1 MEELDLLKQDW
12 KKRENE
18 FRQYNEKEIY
28 EMLHKKSSSIVKWI
42 FIISV
47 LELALW
53 IGLSLFMKKSGTL
66 DDFKA
71 IDKIDFLTISEVI
84 SYAIIIFF
92 IALFYINYRK
102 INTTSSVNE
111 LIKSIIRTRKTVQT
125 YIKVVIGYTILS
137 TFFIFWI
144 QMNYDQKF
152 IEMNETM
159 VQNGNESFFYLTVF
173 ITVLI
178 LLAVFVAVLWIF
190 YKIIYGIL
198 LRRLFKNYEELKK
211 IDY

>member
-1 MEELDLLKQDW
+1 MEELDLLKKSW

-18 FRQYNEKEIY
+18 FRQYSEKEIY

-47 LELALW
+47 LELVLW

-111 LIKSIIRTRKTVQT
+111 LIESIIRTRKTVQT

-137 TFFIFWI
+137 TFLVFWI

-159 VQNGNESFFYLTVF
+159 IQNGNQSFFYLTVF
-173 ITVLI
+173 ITVFI
-178 LLAVFVAVLWIF
+178 LLAIFVAVLWIF

-198 LRRLFKNYEELKK
+198 LKRLFKNYEELKK

>member
-47 LELALW
+47 LELVLW

-137 TFFIFWI
+137 TFLVFWI

-198 LRRLFKNYEELKK
+198 LKRLFKNYEELKK

>member
-1 MEELDLLKQDW
+1 MEELDILKKDW

-18 FRQYNEKEIY
+18 FRQFSEKDIY

-47 LELALW
+47 LELILW
-53 IGLSLFMKKSGTL
+53 IALSMLMKHTGTL
-66 DDFKA
+66 EEFKSF
-71 IDKIDFLTISEVI
+71 DKFNFLTISEVV

-92 IALFYINYRK
+92 IVLFYINYNK
-102 INTTSSVNE
+102 INTTSSVNQ
-111 LIKSIIRTRKTVQT
+111 LIVSIIRTRKTVQT

-137 TFFIFWI
+137 TFMVFWI

-152 IEMNETM
+152 IEMNQEM
-159 VQNGNESFFYLTVF
+159 IRNGNEAMFY
-173 ITVLI
+173 ITIIISVLI
-178 LLAVFVAVLWIF
+178 LLLIFVAVLWIF

-198 LRRLFKNYEELKK
+198 LKRLFKNYEELKK

>member
-159 VQNGNESFFYLTVF
+159 IQNGNESFLLPDCIYNCFNSSCHICCFTMDFLQDYLWNSF
-173 ITVLI
+173 EK
-178 LLAVFVAVLWIF
+178 AF
-190 YKIIYGIL
+190 
-198 LRRLFKNYEELKK
+198 
-211 IDY
+211 

>member
-47 LELALW
+47 LELVLW
-53 IGLSLFMKKSGTL
+53 VGLSLFMKKSGTL

-198 LRRLFKNYEELKK
+198 L
-211 IDY
+211 

>member
-28 EMLHKKSSSIVKWI
+28 EMFHKKSSSIVKWI

-47 LELALW
+47 LELVLW
-53 IGLSLFMKKSGTL
+53 IGLSVFMKQSGTL

-71 IDKIDFLTISEVI
+71 IDKFDSLTISEFI
-84 SYAIIIFF
+84 SYAIILFF

-111 LIKSIIRTRKTVQT
+111 LIKSIIRTRKTVNT

-137 TFFIFWI
+137 TFFVFWI

-159 VQNGNESFFYLTVF
+159 IQDGNESFFYLTII

-178 LLAVFVAVLWIF
+178 LLAIFVAVLWIF

-198 LRRLFKNYEELKK
+198 LKRLFKNYEELKK

>member
-47 LELALW
+47 LELVLW
-53 IGLSLFMKKSGTL
+53 IGLSVSMKQSGTL

-84 SYAIIIFF
+84 SYAIILFF

-137 TFFIFWI
+137 TFLVFWI

-178 LLAVFVAVLWIF
+178 LLTIFVAVLWIF

-198 LRRLFKNYEELKK
+198 LKRLFKNYEELKK

>member
-47 LELALW
+47 LELVLW
-53 IGLSLFMKKSGTL
+53 IGLSVSMKQSGTL

-84 SYAIIIFF
+84 SYAIILFF

-137 TFFIFWI
+137 TFLVFWI

-178 LLAVFVAVLWIF
+178 LLAIFVAVLWIF

-198 LRRLFKNYEELKK
+198 LKRLFKNYEELKK